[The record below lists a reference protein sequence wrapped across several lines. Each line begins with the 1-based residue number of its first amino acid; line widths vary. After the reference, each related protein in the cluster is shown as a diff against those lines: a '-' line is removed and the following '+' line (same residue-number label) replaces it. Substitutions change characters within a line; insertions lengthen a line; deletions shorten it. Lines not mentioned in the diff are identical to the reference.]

1 MNRLNLGLRKRL
13 ILTFGLAP
21 ILLACGR
28 SKFHLALLLAP
39 TGKLG
44 VDPTLSPASRQPS
57 PLKER
62 VLAAQTKG
70 LAGRLVMLDGQA
82 YQMAIVPV

>member
-13 ILTFGLAP
+13 ILTFRLAP

-28 SKFHLALLLAP
+28 RKFHLALLLAP
-39 TGKLG
+39 AGQLG
-44 VDPTLSPASRQPS
+44 VAPTLSPASRQPS

-62 VLAAQTKG
+62 VLAAQAKG